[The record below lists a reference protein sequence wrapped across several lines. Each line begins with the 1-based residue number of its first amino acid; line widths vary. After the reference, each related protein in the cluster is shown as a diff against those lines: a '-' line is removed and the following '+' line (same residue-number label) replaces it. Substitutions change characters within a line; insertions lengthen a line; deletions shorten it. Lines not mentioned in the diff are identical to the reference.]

1 MKLLLIFIYLITSNI
16 SYALEKP
23 NIKNLVLSKNPKIY
37 EEVVFKD
44 SNDYD
49 VNLDDFKG
57 KLLILN
63 FWATWCAPCREE
75 MPSLD
80 DLQSNSNFDNLK
92 IFPINIGQ
100 ENLSKSDAF
109 FKEIGIQNLEIY
121 FDAPITLAK
130 KFSLRG
136 VPTTILFNKKGE
148 EFGRIMG
155 TIDFNNLEFIN
166 WLKTFAYLGL
176 DSKEPVTVGSSKV
189 APRDV
194 LAAVLPNPAKL
205 GHLMHGKT
213 CAGTWVKG
221 TLDGVSRELY
231 LYHVADNETTMREW
245 GAQAV
250 LWQTAVCPVVALE
263 LLATGVWAGTGVKGP
278 DAFDSVP
285 FLNLLG
291 EYGTHHGMVELGSG
305 LWPSPRPASK
315 PSWDRPVQRPSV
327 RLR

>member
-1 MKLLLIFIYLITSNI
+1 LIFIHLITSNI

-23 NIKNLVLSKNPKIY
+23 NIKNLVLSKNTKIY
-37 EEVVFKD
+37 EGVVFKD
-44 SNDYD
+44 SNNYD

-100 ENLSKSDAF
+100 ENFSKSDSF
-109 FKEIGIQNLEIY
+109 FRELNIQNLEIY

-155 TIDFNNLEFIN
+155 SIDFNNLDFIN
-166 WLKTFAYLGL
+166 WLKQY
-176 DSKEPVTVGSSKV
+176 D
-189 APRDV
+189 
-194 LAAVLPNPAKL
+194 
-205 GHLMHGKT
+205 
-213 CAGTWVKG
+213 
-221 TLDGVSRELY
+221 
-231 LYHVADNETTMREW
+231 
-245 GAQAV
+245 
-250 LWQTAVCPVVALE
+250 
-263 LLATGVWAGTGVKGP
+263 
-278 DAFDSVP
+278 
-285 FLNLLG
+285 
-291 EYGTHHGMVELGSG
+291 
-305 LWPSPRPASK
+305 
-315 PSWDRPVQRPSV
+315 
-327 RLR
+327 

>member
-16 SYALEKP
+16 GYALEKP
-23 NIKNLVLSKNPKIY
+23 NIKNLVLSKNTKIY
-37 EEVVFKD
+37 EEVVFKN
-44 SNDYD
+44 SNNYD

-100 ENLSKSDAF
+100 ENFTKSDSF
-109 FKEIGIQNLEIY
+109 FKELGIQNLEIY

-155 TIDFNNLEFIN
+155 SIDFNNLEFIN
-166 WLKTFAYLGL
+166 WLKQY
-176 DSKEPVTVGSSKV
+176 D
-189 APRDV
+189 
-194 LAAVLPNPAKL
+194 
-205 GHLMHGKT
+205 
-213 CAGTWVKG
+213 
-221 TLDGVSRELY
+221 
-231 LYHVADNETTMREW
+231 
-245 GAQAV
+245 
-250 LWQTAVCPVVALE
+250 
-263 LLATGVWAGTGVKGP
+263 
-278 DAFDSVP
+278 
-285 FLNLLG
+285 
-291 EYGTHHGMVELGSG
+291 
-305 LWPSPRPASK
+305 
-315 PSWDRPVQRPSV
+315 
-327 RLR
+327 